1 MLLPRTLGCVV
12 CIYKGEAAPGSCTPD
27 QVFIIPGKH
36 ELFCTRHK
44 PDDAVPYCDYL
55 RRW

>member
-12 CIYKGEAAPGSCTPD
+12 CIYKGEAAPGSCAPD

-36 ELFCTRHK
+36 ELFCARHK

-55 RRW
+55 RRR